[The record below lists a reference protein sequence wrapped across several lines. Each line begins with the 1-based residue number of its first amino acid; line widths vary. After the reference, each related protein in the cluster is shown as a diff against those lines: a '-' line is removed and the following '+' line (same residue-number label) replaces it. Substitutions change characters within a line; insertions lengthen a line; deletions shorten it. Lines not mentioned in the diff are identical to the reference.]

1 MCHVLEERDW
11 RIEGEQGAARLLGL
25 HPNTLR
31 NRMRKLGLYRPSVP
45 RSLGLFEGCSRPGAP
60 TVFGGPPHLVAPWDT
75 VLSLADARSADP
87 STT

>member
-45 RSLGLFEGCSRPGAP
+45 RS
-60 TVFGGPPHLVAPWDT
+60 
-75 VLSLADARSADP
+75 
-87 STT
+87 